1 MLICTGRRVA
11 GFLQPVRI
19 RELEQWDR
27 VTLPCSAGQME
38 QDAAMRE
45 DTEGHLSRMQLC
57 ILPALSPFF
66 HVERFR
72 ACGEAGEGMVA
83 LRT

>member
-1 MLICTGRRVA
+1 
-11 GFLQPVRI
+11 
-19 RELEQWDR
+19 
-27 VTLPCSAGQME
+27 ME

-57 ILPALSPFF
+57 ILPALSPSF

>member
-1 MLICTGRRVA
+1 MLIPTGRRAA

-38 QDAAMRE
+38 QNAAVGE
-45 DTEGHLSRMQLC
+45 DTEGHLSKMQLC
-57 ILPALSPFF
+57 ILLALSPSFQ
-66 HVERFR
+66 VEKFR
-72 ACGEAGEGMVA
+72 AWRQVREWWH
-83 LRT
+83 